1 MVSSSSHSLLSL
13 ITLLIITINLN
24 TQLIFAQPRYLSKFC
39 FPNEGNYTTNST
51 YRTNLNS
58 LLSTSLLS
66 NGNGHGFYSSSSS
79 QNDVERVY
87 AIGLCRGDINPD
99 ACGSCLSNSTISI
112 AQACPNQKVA
122 VLWRDVCMLRY
133 SNRSIR
139 GFMEAGPIFYTTSS
153 GNVSSSDVGG
163 FNRQL
168 MTLLERL
175 RGEAAA
181 GGDLVKFAVG
191 NVSKN
196 NVISQTIYGLAQCTP
211 DLTESDCNNCLVSIA
226 GDIPQCCYGKLGG
239 RLGTPSCSLRFDVYK
254 FFNDTTADTTITRG
268 KKSTMSAR
276 TVILIVVPSVFGM
289 VLTISTWI
297 HAMLRETGEEV
308 LGEEADEIRSAEAL
322 QFDFASIRVATNN
335 FSEENKLGWG
345 GFGDVYR
352 GTLLNGEDIAVKRLS
367 TDSALGDLEFKNEVL
382 LVARLQHRNLV
393 RLLGFCLEGNER
405 LLVYEFVPNASLDQ
419 FIFDPIKC
427 ANLDWESR
435 YKIIVGIGR
444 GLPYLHEDSCLRI
457 IHCDLKVSNIL
468 LDAEMNAKISD
479 FGMTKLFMLDQR
491 QGETNRVVGTYGYMA
506 PEYVM
511 RGYFYDKSD
520 VYCFGVLVL
529 EIISGQKICSSRHE
543 ENEDLLSYAW
553 KNWKEGTASNII
565 DPTLR
570 TGSRSDE
577 IMRCIQIGLLCVQQT
592 IAERPTM
599 ASVILMLTS
608 SSLSLPEP
616 SQPPLFMI
624 ELEMSGVVG

>member
-1 MVSSSSHSLLSL
+1 MVSSSSHSLLSR
-13 ITLLIITINLN
+13 ITLVIITINLN

-51 YRTNLNS
+51 YRTNLNR

-66 NGNGHGFYSSSSS
+66 NGNGHGFYSSSST
-79 QNDVERVY
+79 QNDLERIC
-87 AIGLCRGDINPD
+87 AIGLCTGDINPD
-99 ACGSCLSNSTISI
+99 ACGSCLSNSTIFI

-122 VLWRDVCMLRY
+122 VLWREVCMLRY

-139 GFMEAGPIFYTTSS
+139 GFMEAGAIFYTTSS
-153 GNVSSSDVGG
+153 GNMSSSNVGR

-211 DLTESDCNNCLVSIA
+211 DLTELDCNNCLVSIA

-239 RLGTPSCSLRFDVYK
+239 RLGTPSCYIYK
-254 FFNDTTADTTITRG
+254 Y
-268 KKSTMSAR
+268 
-276 TVILIVVPSVFGM
+276 
-289 VLTISTWI
+289 ISPLLHWDI
-297 HAMLRETGEEV
+297 YLQ
-308 LGEEADEIRSAEAL
+308 AL

-352 GTLLNGEDIAVKRLS
+352 GTLLSGEDIAVKRLS

-427 ANLDWESR
+427 ANLVWESR
-435 YKIIVGIGR
+435 YKIILGIGW
-444 GLPYLHEDSCLRI
+444 GLLFPHEDSRFRI
-457 IHCDLKVSNIL
+457 IHCDLKTSNIL

-491 QGETNRVVGTYGYMA
+491 QGETIRIVGTYGYMA
-506 PEYVM
+506 HEY
-511 RGYFYDKSD
+511 GYFYDKSD
-520 VYCFGVLVL
+520 VYSFGVLVL
-529 EIISGQKICSSRHE
+529 EIISGQKMCSSRHE
-543 ENEDLLSYAW
+543 ENEDLLSYAR
-553 KNWKEGTASNII
+553 KNWKEGTASNLI

-570 TGSRSDE
+570 TGSRTDE
-577 IMRCIQIGLLCVQQT
+577 IMRCIQIGLLWLQQSM
-592 IAERPTM
+592 AARPTM

-608 SSLSLPEP
+608 SSLSLPVP
-616 SQPPLFMI
+616 SQPPFFMI